1 MKKFQQ
7 NIANHYQRA
16 ESREHMANSTRAL
29 FERSINQLNGI
40 SHNGKR
46 DIYEIYGY
54 PQSLSGNNGFT
65 SMYQL
70 SRRMGFAS
78 RLVNGMPKSCWRE
91 GFELFESADD
101 DAEKIFEDEIVA
113 LNKAGF
119 NRAIEKADVL
129 NRIGRFSVLFV
140 GVPDGLEPDQPV
152 GSVSPDKID
161 KIYFKPFAYDGI
173 IIQKQNSDPK
183 SPRFG
188 KPEMYQVQ
196 RMSRGDTDKD
206 INQRTL
212 NVHWTRII
220 HLNENG
226 LDSDVEGMGFLEPVY
241 NRLLDFQ
248 KAVGGSAEAYFRNA
262 RRVMAAEMDPKF
274 ASELFNNP
282 AAKKSFDDATQEF
295 VNEQKDFLTLGGAKI
310 QQLQASHASPLDTAK
325 AILWEVSGYTGWP
338 LRVLTGEG
346 SGQLAGS
353 EDQLAYNALVAD
365 RQNIFCS
372 SLLVRLFEILQMAG
386 MVKELPPTYV
396 PRFPL
401 QTVVSETQ
409 EVKNNDLRA
418 SSLQKVAAA
427 IQTSGGS
434 IDAESALEAVGL
446 GDIEI
451 DSFKDLNGDNE

>member
-1 MKKFQQ
+1 MKKFEQ
-7 NIANHYQRA
+7 NIADHYQRA
-16 ESREHMANSTRAL
+16 ESREHVANSTRAL

-46 DIYEIYGY
+46 DIYQIYGY
-54 PQSLSGNNGFT
+54 PQSLSGNTGFQ

-70 SRRMGFAS
+70 SRRMGVAN
-78 RLVNGMPKSCWRE
+78 RLTNGMPKSCWRD
-91 GFELFESADD
+91 GFELFESAAEDS
-101 DAEKIFEDEIVA
+101 EKIFEDEIEA

-119 NRAIEKADVL
+119 NRAIEKADIL

-140 GVPDGLEPDQPV
+140 GIPDGLQPDEPV
-152 GSVSPDKID
+152 GTVSPDKID

-173 IIQKQNSDPK
+173 IISRQDNDPA

-188 KPEMYQVQ
+188 KPLMYQVQ
-196 RMSRGDTDKD
+196 RMGRGDTDKD
-206 INQRTL
+206 INQKTL

-262 RRVMAAEMDPKF
+262 RRVMAAEMDPAF
-274 ASELFNNP
+274 ATSLFNNP
-282 AAKKSFDDATQEF
+282 AAKKDFDEATQSF
-295 VNEQKDFLTLGGAKI
+295 VNEQKDFINLGGAKI
-310 QQLQASHASPLDTAK
+310 HQLEASHASPLDTAK
-325 AILWEVSGYTGWP
+325 SILWEVSGYTGWA
-338 LRVLTGEG
+338 LRILTGEG

-353 EDQLAYNALVAD
+353 EDQLAYNGLVSD

-372 SLLVRLFEILQMAG
+372 PLLVRLFEILQMAG
-386 MVKELPPTYV
+386 MVKDLPKTYV

-409 EVKNNDLRA
+409 EVISNDLRA
-418 SSLQKVAAA
+418 SALQKVAAA
-427 IQTSGGS
+427 IQASGGS
-434 IDAESALEAVGL
+434 IDAKSALEAVGL
-446 GDIEI
+446 GDIKI
-451 DSFKDLNGDNE
+451 DSFKDLNGDEE